1 MAESTEETVSFQEHE
16 PAESGYECFD
26 DDYYDED
33 WYVAGRK
40 AKRNA
45 TRPKRDTPK
54 GKKPSTTSQVQT
66 KVRHIVKDGS
76 GSGTSSTEQLENCV
90 EEIKF
95 LRATHAR
102 REVKNNDFKVCDLKR
117 EITRA
122 EMKNK
127 NFVAQKENAEK
138 RITKMDVKRFVDIK
152 NDGLSNVPDESP
164 RVPEDVRCW
173 CGEVH
178 KRPETKL
185 LEYYLQ
191 QLVEMRLIED
201 SYVSNIHYGTFTY
214 NKTQHIGSCS
224 RRKVKSVYRIKKH
237 FPCVDFDNL

>member
-1 MAESTEETVSFQEHE
+1 MAELTEEKVSFQGQG
-16 PAESGYECFD
+16 AKGGYEFFD

-40 AKRNA
+40 AQRNHNNA
-45 TRPKRDTPK
+45 TRPKNTPK

-76 GSGTSSTEQLENCV
+76 GDGISSTKHLENCV
-90 EEIKF
+90 EGIKV

-102 REVKNNDFKVCDLKR
+102 REVKNDDFKVCDLKK

-122 EMKNK
+122 NMKNK
-127 NFVAQKENAEK
+127 NFVAQKENAE
-138 RITKMDVKRFVDIK
+138 RRMAKMNVKRFIDIK
-152 NDGLSNVPDESP
+152 NDESSS
-164 RVPEDVRCW
+164 VPEDMRCC
-173 CGEVH
+173 CGKIH
-178 KRPETKL
+178 NRPQRKL

-191 QLVEMRLIED
+191 KLVEMRLIED
-201 SYVSNIHYGTFTY
+201 YYLSNIHYGAFTY
-214 NKTQHIGSCS
+214 NKTNPTGSCS
-224 RRKVKSVYRIKKH
+224 RRKVQGVYRIKRD